1 MCTVWKINHVLA
13 GILLVISTAFQSLAL
28 LGGVLLN
35 KNNSF
40 VEDTPWLVP
49 VWGGMLV
56 LLIVA
61 YVLLLKLG
69 ERFPWQPILFF
80 AALVGAF
87 AAFVVVTTLR
97 DALPDRLN
105 VTGSTQGLT
114 TWKLL
119 YRHVSSVLVGVL
131 IAVEAVIKWIVDRRE
146 HKKAMDTANDPAAST
161 IGLDSFA
168 GNDNAYQ
175 KPKKLKR
182 SLRKKAKE
190 NAEQEA
196 QRLSD

>member
-80 AALVGAF
+80 AALVCAF

-131 IAVEAVIKWIVDRRE
+131 IAVEA
-146 HKKAMDTANDPAAST
+146 TAAST
-161 IGLDSFA
+161 KRRWTPQTTPPPAPLASTASRGTTMPIKSPKSSSA
-168 GNDNAYQ
+168 ACEKKPRRTPSKKRNDCPIKTAA
-175 KPKKLKR
+175 R
-182 SLRKKAKE
+182 
-190 NAEQEA
+190 
-196 QRLSD
+196 